1 MIEWDAYGVTSNR
14 PQAILFTAAFAK
26 YSELGRKKVTGFRKA
41 FDWTCA
47 MFRYINPTFVRVKY
61 RSSTDKP
68 HVKALMKLFTDEQ
81 MATRGGGMSAVVDPT
96 LTMRHFPAR
105 FRNCGMRACIN
116 RRGKT
121 MPKLIVFKISV
132 VDHSSILLHVF
143 LR

>member
-14 PQAILFTAAFAK
+14 PQAILSTAAFAK

-68 HVKALMKLFTDEQ
+68 HVKALMKLFTDE
-81 MATRGGGMSAVVDPT
+81 
-96 LTMRHFPAR
+96 
-105 FRNCGMRACIN
+105 
-116 RRGKT
+116 
-121 MPKLIVFKISV
+121 
-132 VDHSSILLHVF
+132 
-143 LR
+143 